1 MKPRA
6 GGGILYFLI
15 IAMTLLMRISQ
26 GVGVADALGA
36 DIGVMFTLVVQ
47 LGCFGALPLVGW
59 WIIVG
64 GCRKDEIRTLTY
76 AFGFRKCGLR
86 DILRILAITVPLLLL
101 VGVAA
106 NAWSNLLALIGYVRS
121 PSVAEEQT
129 VAALLSEIALTA
141 VLPGVFEELTH
152 RGELMAAYRGL
163 GGKAVF
169 VSALLFALM
178 HQNIQQLAHTFVL
191 GFVLAFVVYCTGS
204 VFPAMFVHF
213 FNNFISVVSGFGELV
228 PAFGVVN
235 TVSRWLYGTV
245 YGMVALCVLAA
256 ASAVLV
262 FFVLGR
268 MKKDAVRAGRIPG
281 GRFFASAE
289 GELSLSRDMTFWAVV
304 AIGVAAML
312 FSLSWG
318 YL

>member
-1 MKPRA
+1 
-6 GGGILYFLI
+6 
-15 IAMTLLMRISQ
+15 MRISQ

-64 GCRKDEIRTLTY
+64 GCRKDEIRTLTH

-86 DILRILAITVPLLLL
+86 DILRVLAITIPLLLL

-106 NAWSNLLALIGYVRS
+106 NAWSNFLALIGYVRS
-121 PSVAEEQT
+121 PSAAEEQT

-213 FNNFISVVSGFGELV
+213 FNNFISVVS
-228 PAFGVVN
+228 
-235 TVSRWLYGTV
+235 
-245 YGMVALCVLAA
+245 
-256 ASAVLV
+256 
-262 FFVLGR
+262 
-268 MKKDAVRAGRIPG
+268 
-281 GRFFASAE
+281 
-289 GELSLSRDMTFWAVV
+289 LSL
-304 AIGVAAML
+304 IHI
-312 FSLSWG
+312 
-318 YL
+318 